1 MSEIKVKFGF
11 IVEFVH
17 GQPVKFLLQENK
29 NNQTSMVAATI
40 TTEKPLSLNH
50 LISDLPDDFNIEIN
64 LKELSVFFQ
73 ETKTKPKET
82 TRLISLNLGSKVSFD
97 KLPLVGKNFTG
108 NQAIEI
114 DSLKILFASAQLQK
128 EDLKSVQLPEIIN
141 KGLNLS
147 TSLKIDDQ
155 LQQLT
160 ISVPQKNTSVKS
172 LPSKSTTKPKE
183 NTSQTNDN
191 ASSPKSDDK
200 TQIETKDGTKWI
212 DLKKKFGPVYLARIG
227 LKYQN
232 SEIWILLDA
241 SLSAAGL
248 TLTLVGLSIG
258 FALKDIADQKLNPKF
273 NLQGLGISFKSS
285 GAIEIGGTFIHS
297 TIKDKDG
304 KERDDYSGALIIKT
318 EAFTITAIGSYTE
331 IEGQPSI
338 FIYGVL
344 DKPIGGPP
352 FFFVTGL
359 ALGFAYNRSL
369 LLPNLDKIAD
379 FPLVKAAYS
388 NTTPDL
394 AALNQIQN
402 ELTPY
407 IPPKIGDIVLAI
419 GIRFTSFK
427 IIDTFALLVANFGNE
442 FSLSLLGISTI
453 TSPPNLQG
461 TPTTVSPLV
470 QVRFVILA
478 RFVPSEGTLKVDG
491 KILPDSYLFD
501 KRCQLSGGF
510 AFYSWF
516 KGEHEGDFVLTLG
529 GYHPDFNV
537 PAHYPKVDPLQLNWQ
552 ITNELSIKGSVY
564 FALTS
569 AAIMAGGRLEAVWQ
583 SGDLKAW
590 FIANTNFI
598 VAWKPYSYDAQIS
611 LRIGASYTFSIKI
624 FKWRIHKTISV
635 EVGADLHIW
644 GPEFAGT
651 ATVNLSIISFTIR
664 FGNQSRPQPK
674 PISWDDFKASFLPKN
689 DNEVCSIAFE
699 SGLTRKIEDKNEVL
713 WVVNPK
719 EFCLITNSVIPI
731 KTFNVE
737 ITDSKIKRINVEEV
751 GIAPMDIKPD
761 KFSLSYYE
769 VKLYQIVIN
778 EKKEEEKQDRKQYFR
793 YEAIYKNVPSGLWG
807 QSIQPNLNGKAIPNV
822 LSGFKIKP
830 ANPLQAGTTK
840 AIPIKN
846 LLFGFKDEKTYSWE
860 KEFSTISKK
869 QKDIQKTIVNPPQNR
884 NLLLLNLGFSQSE
897 IDQINLQ
904 DFSLASFDQAFIKSP
919 EFSIN

>member
-1 MSEIKVKFGF
+1 MSVNVTIGF
-11 IVEFVH
+11 IVEFVS
-17 GQPVKFLLQENK
+17 GQPVKFLLKESQNK
-29 NNQTSMVAATI
+29 ETSLVAATI
-40 TTEKPLSLNH
+40 ATEKPLSLNH
-50 LISDLPDDFNIEIN
+50 LVSDLPDDFKIELN
-64 LKELSVFFQ
+64 LKEFSAFFQ
-73 ETKTKPKET
+73 TTKIDSKDNTEEKT
-82 TRLISLNLGSKVSFD
+82 YLLSLNLGSKISFD

-108 NQAIEI
+108 NQTIEI
-114 DSLKILFASAQLQK
+114 DSLKILFASSQFQK
-128 EDLKSVQLPEIIN
+128 EDLKAVHLPETTN

-147 TSLKIDDQ
+147 TSLKISDQ

-172 LPSKSTTKPKE
+172 LPSQSNNPPKE
-183 NTSQTNDN
+183 NSLLTNNND
-191 ASSPKSDDK
+191 SISKSNDT
-200 TQIETKDGTKWI
+200 TQVETNDGTKWI

-258 FALKDIADQKLNPKF
+258 FALKDITNQQFKPKF

-285 GAIEIGGTFIHS
+285 GAIEIGGTFIN
-297 TIKDKDG
+297 DNG
-304 KERDDYSGALIIKT
+304 NYSGALIIKT
-318 EAFTITAIGSYTE
+318 EAFTITALGSYTE

-369 LLPNLDKIAD
+369 ILPNLDKIAE

-388 NTTPDL
+388 NETPNL
-394 AALNQIQN
+394 AALNKIQN
-402 ELTPY
+402 DLNSF

-453 TSPPNLQG
+453 TSPPNL
-461 TPTTVSPLV
+461 PDVTVPPLV

-478 RFVPSEGTLKVDG
+478 RFVPSEGILKVDG

-501 KRCQLSGGF
+501 KKCQLSGGF

-516 KGEHEGDFVLTLG
+516 KGEHSGDFVLTLG
-529 GYHPDFNV
+529 GYHPNFNV

-552 ITNELSIKGSVY
+552 INSELSIKGSVY

-583 SGDLKAW
+583 SGNLKAW

-651 ATVNLSIISFTIR
+651 ATVDLSIISFTIR
-664 FGNQSRPQPK
+664 FGNQSKAK
-674 PISWDDFKASFLPKN
+674 PPALLWDEFKKSFLPE
-689 DNEVCSIAFE
+689 DVCSIAFE
-699 SGLTRKIEDKNEVL
+699 SGLTRKLGEGNSAI

-731 KTFNVE
+731 KACN
-737 ITDSKIKRINVEEV
+737 IADKADKKDILL
-751 GIAPMDIKPD
+751 GIAPMDVSSD
-761 KFSLSYYE
+761 KFQSGCVFSIAKY
-769 VKLYQIVIN
+769 
-778 EKKEEEKQDRKQYFR
+778 EKKSDDEKKDGFKLVPVNNSFSFEY
-793 YEAIYKNVPSGLWG
+793 IYKNVPSGLWG
-807 QSIQPNLNGKAIPNV
+807 ESIQPNLNGKAIPHV

-830 ANPLQAGTTK
+830 ANPPEPGTTK
-840 AIPIKN
+840 ALSLDKLLYKEISNENPCNWKTFSKFPVKPGYSIKIKN
-846 LLFGFKDEKTYSWE
+846 DLTEKKSERETLLQTLGVTQD
-860 KEFSTISKK
+860 
-869 QKDIQKTIVNPPQNR
+869 DIHQIDLR
-884 NLLLLNLGFSQSE
+884 EMSE
-897 IDQINLQ
+897 N
-904 DFSLASFDQAFIKSP
+904 FEQAFIKNP
-919 EFSIN
+919 ELLVNLS

>member
-1 MSEIKVKFGF
+1 VLRSAECG
-11 IVEFVH
+11 
-17 GQPVKFLLQENK
+17 
-29 NNQTSMVAATI
+29 
-40 TTEKPLSLNH
+40 LNH
-50 LISDLPDDFNIEIN
+50 LISDLPEDFKIELN
-64 LKELSVFFQ
+64 LKEFSAFFQ
-73 ETKTKPKET
+73 TTKTDSKDNTEET
-82 TRLISLNLGSKVSFD
+82 TYLLSLNLGSKISFD
-97 KLPLVGKNFTG
+97 QLPLVGKNFTG
-108 NQAIEI
+108 NQTIEI
-114 DSLKILFASAQLQK
+114 DSLKILFASAQLQLEK
-128 EDLKSVQLPEIIN
+128 EDLEAFYLPETIN

-147 TSLKIDDQ
+147 TSLKIGEQ

-160 ISVPQKNTSVKS
+160 ISVPQKSTSVKS

-183 NTSQTNDN
+183 NPPQINDN
-191 ASSPKSDDK
+191 DSISKADNK
-200 TQIETKDGTKWI
+200 TQIETNDGTKWI

-258 FALKDIADQKLNPKF
+258 FALKDITSQQFKPKF

-285 GAIEIGGTFIHS
+285 GAVEIGGTFIN
-297 TIKDKDG
+297 DNG
-304 KERDDYSGALIIKT
+304 NYSGALIIKT
-318 EAFTITAIGSYTE
+318 ETFTITAIGSYTE

-369 LLPNLDKIAD
+369 ILPNLDQIAE
-379 FPLVKAAYS
+379 FPLVQAAYS
-388 NTTPDL
+388 NKAPDL
-394 AALNQIQN
+394 N
-402 ELTPY
+402 ELNRIQTQLNPY
-407 IPPKIGDIVLAI
+407 IPPKIGEIVLAI

-427 IIDTFALLVANFGNE
+427 IIDSFALLVANFGNE

-453 TSPPNLQG
+453 TSPPNISEI
-461 TPTTVSPLV
+461 PTTVPPPPPLV

-501 KRCQLSGGF
+501 KKCQLSGGF

-516 KGEHEGDFVLTLG
+516 KDNPKEGIQAGDFVLTLG
-529 GYHPDFNV
+529 GYHPDFII
-537 PAHYPKVDPLQLNWQ
+537 PPHYPKVDPLQLNWQ

-583 SGDLKAW
+583 SGNLKAW

-611 LRIGASYTFSIKI
+611 LRIGASYTFSVKI

-651 ATVNLSIISFTIR
+651 ATVDLSIISFTIR
-664 FGNQSRPQPK
+664 FGNQSKPQPK
-674 PISWDDFKASFLPKN
+674 PISWDEFKASFLPKH

-699 SGLTRKIEDKNEVL
+699 SGLTRKIEDKDKVF
-713 WVVNPK
+713 WIVNPK

-731 KTFNVE
+731 KTVSEN
-737 ITDSKIKRINVEEV
+737 INTSVKDNNQNF
-751 GIAPMDIKPD
+751 GIAPMATSASNFYSKYEITIDNNQNH
-761 KFSLSYYE
+761 FSFE
-769 VKLYQIVIN
+769 P
-778 EKKEEEKQDRKQYFR
+778 
-793 YEAIYKNVPSGLWG
+793 IYKNVPSGLWG
-807 QSIQPNLNGKAIPNV
+807 NASLESNKKVVKPNLNEKAIPHV

-830 ANPLQAGTTK
+830 ANPPEPDTTK
-840 AIPIKN
+840 ALSLDKLLYEESSNENSCNWKTFSKFPVKPGCSIKIKN
-846 LLFGFKDEKTYSWE
+846 DLTEKKSERETLLQTLGVTED
-860 KEFSTISKK
+860 
-869 QKDIQKTIVNPPQNR
+869 DIHQIDLR
-884 NLLLLNLGFSQSE
+884 EMSE
-897 IDQINLQ
+897 N
-904 DFSLASFDQAFIKSP
+904 FEQAFIKNP
-919 EFSIN
+919 ELLVNLS

>member
-1 MSEIKVKFGF
+1 MQDNQFTLNIGIVAEFKIADKPVEIKLEKVGNDFS
-11 IVEFVH
+11 
-17 GQPVKFLLQENK
+17 LLKAN
-29 NNQTSMVAATI
+29 
-40 TTEKPLSLNH
+40 
-50 LISDLPDDFNIEIN
+50 IS
-64 LKELSVFFQ
+64 
-73 ETKTKPKET
+73 TKET
-82 TRLISLNLGSKVSFD
+82 FKIRDIVKAVDEELGSSLPEELQVTFEDILWIIECGDNNSNPKQKSKFLISLDVDTNIDFSN
-97 KLPLVGKNFTG
+97 LPLVGKKLPVT
-108 NQAIEI
+108 QVPKL
-114 DSLKILFASAQLQK
+114 DKIQLLFASDSFKSLPSISGLTKK
-128 EDLKSVQLPEIIN
+128 ELV

-147 TSLKIDDQ
+147 AFIEFDQ
-155 LQQLT
+155 
-160 ISVPQKNTSVKS
+160 VPQVLD
-172 LPSKSTTKPKE
+172 LPVEEKTNNENQNNAISTEPS
-183 NTSQTNDN
+183 N
-191 ASSPKSDDK
+191 
-200 TQIETKDGTKWI
+200 IKWF
-212 DLKKKFGPVYLARIG
+212 DLKKKLGPLYLARIG

-258 FALKDIADQKLNPKF
+258 FALKDITNQQFKPKF
-273 NLQGLGISFKSS
+273 NLQGLGVNFKSS

-297 TIKDKDG
+297 KIKEGD

-318 EAFTITAIGSYTE
+318 ETFTITAIGSYTE

-338 FIYGVL
+338 FIYGIL

-369 LLPNLDKIAD
+369 ILPTLDKIAD
-379 FPLVKAAYS
+379 FPLIEAAYS
-388 NTTPDL
+388 NTPPNL
-394 AALNQIQN
+394 SELNKIQTKLN
-402 ELTPY
+402 PY

-453 TSPPNLQG
+453 TSPPNIPG
-461 TPTTVSPLV
+461 TPTTVPPLV

-501 KRCQLSGGF
+501 KKCQLSGGF

-552 ITNELSIKGSVY
+552 INSELSIKGSVY

-590 FIANTNFI
+590 FIANANFI
-598 VAWKPYSYDAQIS
+598 VAWQPYYYDAQIS

-651 ATVNLSIISFTIR
+651 ATVDLSIISFTIR
-664 FGNQSRPQPK
+664 FGNQSKAK
-674 PISWDDFKASFLPKN
+674 PPALLWDEFKKSFLPK
-689 DNEVCSIAFE
+689 DKDVCSIAFE
-699 SGLTRKIEDKNEVL
+699 SGLTRKLGEGESAI

-731 KTFNVE
+731 KTSNV
-737 ITDSKIKRINVEEV
+737 ITGNYSHDV
-751 GIAPMDIKPD
+751 GIAPMDIKSEM
-761 KFSLSYYE
+761 FSISLYE
-769 VKLYQIVIN
+769 VKVYQIVIDK
-778 EKKEEEKQDRKQYFR
+778 EKKEEKQGKNQYFKF
-793 YEAIYKNVPSGLWG
+793 EAIKKNVPSGLWG
-807 QSIQPNLNGKAIPNV
+807 QSKEPNLNSTVISDV
-822 LSGFKIKP
+822 LSGFTIKP
-830 ANPLQAGTTK
+830 ATPPKPGTTK
-840 AIPIKN
+840 ALALDKLLYEQNSNKNPYNWESFSKPLVQKGHSIKIKDN
-846 LLFGFKDEKTYSWE
+846 LSDKKSERKT
-860 KEFSTISKK
+860 
-869 QKDIQKTIVNPPQNR
+869 
-884 NLLLLNLGFSQSE
+884 LLQSLGVAQDD
-897 IDQINLQ
+897 IDQIDLREMSEN
-904 DFSLASFDQAFIKSP
+904 FDQAFIKNP
-919 EFSIN
+919 ELTFTLPT